1 MEDEMAADTQQLQGE
16 VNDSPE
22 DHAQLLPVEMLLKG
36 LLQAIIDEERKSG
49 AAGQTGGLCS

>member
-1 MEDEMAADTQQLQGE
+1 MAADTQQLQGE